1 MCTCVFVRSVH
12 DGYKVGSDLTIT
24 LEFRTSQLDAVFVG
38 ISSAKVDAIG
48 LEMINGQVRVLPCLC
63 TSRIRCNVL
72 IDAVCF
78 FFFRWCSMWTMEP
91 DGCRF
96 APTVSCCATE
106 GGTSCRPGK
115 PNTAWA
121 WAWMGEVILQRILTH
136 SQPLLKPTTP
146 CIWADSQVR
155 RSADPTPRLVSI
167 CVRVQPTSSN
177 FSWSLTVD
185 VRQNCLSISSRF
197 RGCLRNLQ
205 LVRSHMSNT
214 LDLSSA
220 HFLLG
225 VTPYSCPA
233 T

>member
-1 MCTCVFVRSVH
+1 MQYLWASAVRRWMRLAWRWSTDRWEFYRVCAQ
-12 DGYKVGSDLTIT
+12 VESAATFSLT
-24 LEFRTSQLDAVFVG
+24 LF
-38 ISSAKVDAIG
+38 
-48 LEMINGQVRVLPCLC
+48 
-63 TSRIRCNVL
+63 
-72 IDAVCF
+72 F
-78 FFFRWCSMWTMEP
+78 FFFRWCLMWTMEP

-155 RSADPTPRLVSI
+155 PSADPIPRLVSI